1 MKVPVLPTPALTDIA
16 VIMNDDVDDWYCQVG
31 IIFKMQTLVK
41 HCAHLQWTTTGS
53 SPGFISSL
61 KSRTNLKIKSI
72 LFREFFICHPI
83 NESRCSGTPLSGH
96 PVKWRWGRT
105 RRSPPSLSVLS
116 NANCLRNWSSRKS
129 CFDTL
134 VSNSHAQFPP
144 QVAPGLWYK
153 TY

>member
-72 LFREFFICHPI
+72 LFREFLFVTQSMNPGALGRPCPAILW
-83 NESRCSGTPLSGH
+83 NEDGVERVGH
-96 PVKWRWGRT
+96 LPHCPF
-105 RRSPPSLSVLS
+105 SPMRIALGI
-116 NANCLRNWSSRKS
+116 
-129 CFDTL
+129 D
-134 VSNSHAQFPP
+134 P
-144 QVAPGLWYK
+144 QENPALIP
-153 TY
+153 